1 MSAIADGYNVDN
13 IEAPKFISRG
23 EWDITGT
30 TRVEAYWPLR
40 AISTL
45 ESGAWGESGAYDY
58 MHWCTPYDDISG
70 ISGCIGASIRSLNT
84 TASIGTATTYAG
96 TINQNVLQRKFAVM
110 HEGYLPMYYMSGTLD
125 GTPQTMTYGAKI
137 APCPSGFRTW
147 EIINA
152 AAVSGMDG
160 TEVVA
165 ITTGLAQCEL
175 GWWADIPSNMTGER
189 FRVKIAPHF
198 MYDAPVES

>member
-30 TRVEAYWPLR
+30 IRVEAYWPLR
-40 AISTL
+40 AIKTL
-45 ESGAWGESGAYDY
+45 ETGAWGLSGAYDY
-58 MHWCTPYDDISG
+58 MQWCVPYDDISG
-70 ISGCIGASIRSLNT
+70 VSGCIGASIRSLNT

-96 TINQNVLQRKFAVM
+96 TINENVLQRKFAVM

-125 GTPQTMTYGAKI
+125 GTPQLMTYGAKI

-147 EIINA
+147 EWLNA
-152 AAVSGMDG
+152 D
-160 TEVVA
+160 
-165 ITTGLAQCEL
+165 ITGSVQQVEF
-175 GWWADIPSNMTGER
+175 GWWADIPSQMTGER
-189 FRVKIAPHF
+189 YRVKICPHF
-198 MYDAPVES
+198 DYDAPVET